1 VGGILHPSSL
11 TLWQQALAKQRV
23 SSLPRVQ
30 AVHTEGPKRQGT
42 QAGGADERFAD
53 RAYKELERLI
63 VTLALAPGDWV
74 TESSLSERLGVS
86 RTPIREALQRL
97 ARARLVEIVPRRGLR
112 ITRVRVEDQLAL
124 LEFRREVE
132 RFLTVQA
139 AKRSSV
145 GDRERFREMAK
156 EMDGCS
162 LTRDEAEHYRIDL
175 DYKLLLVG
183 TAGNEHASEAVAP
196 LWASSR
202 RFSWVTRAS
211 RDIALSSTLTA
222 QVMRAIVDG
231 DVVRTASTTDAYMN
245 ALEELARKSLDV
257 GP

>member
-1 VGGILHPSSL
+1 MP
-11 TLWQQALAKQRV
+11 K
-23 SSLPRVQ
+23 VQ
-30 AVHTEGPKRQGT
+30 VVHAEDSRLLGT
-42 QAGGADERFAD
+42 QAAGADERFAD

-86 RTPIREALQRL
+86 RTPVREALQRL

-112 ITRVRVEDQLAL
+112 ITGVRVEDQLAL

-145 GDRERFREMAK
+145 SEREVFREMAK
-156 EMDGCS
+156 GMDRCS
-162 LTRDEAEHYRIDL
+162 QTRDEAEHYRIDL
-175 DYKLLLVG
+175 EYKLLLVR
-183 TAGNEHASEAVAP
+183 TAGNEHASEAVSP

-202 RFSWVTRAS
+202 RFSWVTRAT

-222 QVMRAIVDG
+222 HVLRAIVDG
-231 DVVRTASTTDAYMN
+231 DVERTASATNAYMN
-245 ALEELARKSLDV
+245 ALEELARRSLDIA
-257 GP
+257 

>member
-1 VGGILHPSSL
+1 LPKIQVVHADNPKHPGIQVGG
-11 TLWQQALAKQRV
+11 TDA
-23 SSLPRVQ
+23 
-30 AVHTEGPKRQGT
+30 
-42 QAGGADERFAD
+42 RFAD
-53 RAYKELERLI
+53 RAYTELERLI

-74 TESSLSERLGVS
+74 TESALSERLGVS
-86 RTPIREALQRL
+86 RTPVREALQRL

-112 ITRVRVEDQLAL
+112 ITGVRVEDQLAL

-139 AKRSSV
+139 SKRSSV
-145 GDRERFREMAK
+145 RDRERFHEMAIG
-156 EMDGCS
+156 MDGCS
-162 LTRDEAEHYRIDL
+162 INRDEAEHYRIDL
-175 DYKLLLVG
+175 EYKLLLMR

-222 QVMRAIVDG
+222 GVMRAIVDG
-231 DVVRTASTTDAYMN
+231 DPVRTASATDAYMN
-245 ALEELARKSLDV
+245 ALEELARRSLDV